1 MKNHFETIRAEEALK
16 QKTLE
21 KAKKGKPFGFY
32 VCAF

>member
-21 KAKKGKPFGFY
+21 KAKKEAEKNF
-32 VCAF
+32 